1 MHDNLTLSA
10 RRQEVE
16 LRVGV
21 EAAVELSLPGGPV
34 TARQGVLTLRP
45 GREVELVCSAEAG
58 FPTPQVEF
66 SGPAGLA
73 VTTAATRPAD
83 SVGHTWSAE
92 ATARFTPRPTSFQKC
107 ITQTQSAVRAEKW
120 IFYFPTIFILSM

>member
-1 MHDNLTLSA
+1 MLLVA
-10 RRQEVE
+10 MV
-16 LRVGV
+16 VGV
-21 EAAVELSLPGGPV
+21 EATVELSLPGGPV
-34 TARQGVLTLRP
+34 AARQGVLTLRP
-45 GREVELVCSAEAG
+45 GREVQLVCSAEAG

-120 IFYFPTIFILSM
+120 IFYFPTIFILSI